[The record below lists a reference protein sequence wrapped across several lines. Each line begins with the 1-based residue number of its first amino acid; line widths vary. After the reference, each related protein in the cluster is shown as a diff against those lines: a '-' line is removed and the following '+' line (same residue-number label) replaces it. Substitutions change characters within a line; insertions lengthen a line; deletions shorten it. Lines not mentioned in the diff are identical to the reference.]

1 MMTRLAAL
9 SFCFFAVSVS
19 SAQEKWDL
27 ERCIRH
33 AQENNLQ
40 LKQSKA
46 NEDIARNQLMQAKA
60 DFFPTLNAD
69 LQYGVNFGRS
79 IDPTT
84 YEYVDQQI
92 QTSSLSASSG
102 LTLFSGLNKVNTLKQ
117 SKLDVLANQYSSEDI
132 ANNIALN
139 VTSGFLQILLN
150 TEAMKTAGERLNL
163 SNEQVDHTKKLVDAG
178 ALPEGNL
185 LDVLAQQATDS
196 FTYVVAKNGVEL
208 SKLTLAILLQLEE
221 PESFDIAIPE
231 ITVSAPAI
239 LREKSAANVYG
250 IALGN
255 QASVKSANYSLLSS
269 EKRLQ
274 ATRGMYYPN
283 FSFYYNLRTNHSS
296 ISKRLTADVDSQ
308 NLIIGYVDGSSPLQ
322 IVRTVIGE
330 PVYEDAPFLGQYND
344 NLNHTLGFGLTVPIF
359 NGLKTRMAV
368 QNMQLQML
376 KTQYAYK
383 AVQDELKSDV
393 YVAYADARAAYQKYL
408 AAQNS
413 VSALGKSFEYVTKK
427 FNLGA
432 ATTLEYS
439 TSSNNLLAA
448 QSELIQSKYDYI
460 FKLKVLDYYLGN
472 PITLD

>member
-1 MMTRLAAL
+1 MTARLAAF
-9 SFCFFAVSVS
+9 SFFLFAAFASI
-19 SAQEKWDL
+19 AQERWDL

-40 LKQSKA
+40 LKQSKV
-46 NEDIARNQLMQAKA
+46 NEDIARNQLSQAKA

-84 YEYVDQQI
+84 YEFVNQQI
-92 QTSSLSASSG
+92 QTSSLSAASG
-102 LTLFSGLNKVNTLKQ
+102 MTLFSGLNKMNTLKQ
-117 SKLDVLANQYSSEDI
+117 SKFDVLASQYTSEDI
-132 ANNIALN
+132 ANNIALD
-139 VTSGFLQILLN
+139 VTSSFLQILLN
-150 TEAMKTAGERLNL
+150 NEAMKTAGERLNL
-163 SNEQVDHTKKLVDAG
+163 SSEQVDHTKKLVDAG

-208 SKLTLAILLQLEE
+208 SKLTLAILLQLEN
-221 PESFDIAIPE
+221 PESFDVDIPD
-231 ITVSAPAI
+231 ITVGAPAI
-239 LREKSAANVYG
+239 LREKSAANVYTT
-250 IALGN
+250 ALGN
-255 QASVKSANYSLLSS
+255 QASVRSASYSMLSS

-274 ATRGMYYPN
+274 ATRGLYYPN
-283 FSFYYNLRTNHSS
+283 LSFYYNLRTNHSS
-296 ISKRLTADVDSQ
+296 VAKTLTEKIDVL
-308 NLIIGYVDGSSPLQ
+308 NIPIGYVQGSLDT
-322 IVRTVIGE
+322 VRAIYE
-330 PVYEDAPFLGQYND
+330 NPVYEDAPFLGQYSD

-383 AVQDELKSDV
+383 AVQDELRSEV
-393 YVAYADARAAYQKYL
+393 YIAYADAKAAYQKYL

-413 VSALGKSFEYVTKK
+413 VTALQKSFDYVTRK

-448 QSELIQSKYDYI
+448 QSELIRSKYDYI